1 MSRALLIFG
10 PCNSFEELA
19 EVSRNFPKE
28 IHSSK
33 GRHNSFTNRTETATF
48 MVNKRLTLGWIT
60 AHKYNDVL
68 FLFLEQTVMV
78 LRPSLFHCYVN
89 LYPFSSLYGA
99 FFAFPATL
107 IFTTEI
113 WKPKKGIVL
122 SLFPVIFYSSLQ
134 TWFPDPSFRLVLGPV
149 ASISPKRPP
158 PPCVPLILIHFVS
171 FLPLFLYITAATN
184 PLCFTVSPRISTA
197 SSAALRLSIPLSLS
211 HFLFSPSAMF
221 CDWQLKLDC
230 KRVNREWGGI
240 PRGFTAEWR
249 RTNKIMTWE

>member
-10 PCNSFEELA
+10 PCKSFKEFA

-28 IHSSK
+28 VHSSK
-33 GRHNSFTNRTETATF
+33 GRYNSFTNRTETATF
-48 MVNKRLTLGWIT
+48 MVNKRLTMGWKT
-60 AHKYNDVL
+60 AHKYNDIL

-78 LRPSLFHCYVN
+78 LCPSLVHCYVN
-89 LYPFSSLYGA
+89 LYPLSSLIGA

-113 WKPKKGIVL
+113 WKPQKGIVL

-158 PPCVPLILIHFVS
+158 PPCTSYSHSFCLISSFFFILPLRQILSVSAFPFAFQPHPPPPCDCLSPCLCLTSS
-171 FLPLFLYITAATN
+171 FLLQQCFVIGSWSLTARELIEN
-184 PLCFTVSPRISTA
+184 GEEYLED
-197 SSAALRLSIPLSLS
+197 LQLSGDAQI
-211 HFLFSPSAMF
+211 
-221 CDWQLKLDC
+221 
-230 KRVNREWGGI
+230 R
-240 PRGFTAEWR
+240 
-249 RTNKIMTWE
+249 